1 MLDLNNGKLTI
12 WGSLDGHSKILEGNE
27 ALQVLKEGIIP
38 LNFEGLNEIVKD
50 FIITDP
56 VYSDSNK
63 QFDITPE
70 STEFSML
77 YNKIRDLTEGQFEP
91 GKYSIPKLAETLT
104 QILEN

>member
-12 WGSLDGHSKILEGNE
+12 WGSLGGLFKILEGNE
-27 ALQVLKEGIIP
+27 ALQVLKEGVLP

-50 FIITDP
+50 FIVTDP

-77 YNKIRDLTEGQFEP
+77 YNKIRDLTEG
-91 GKYSIPKLAETLT
+91 
-104 QILEN
+104 